1 MRIFKHLYLWKKN
14 ISEWN
19 KLDFEFDIPF
29 IFHNSRLDLEK
40 EKNLYLWENKFD
52 IKKNVHITDN
62 LQFHYNYKGKCIPFL
77 LKIENI
83 SRIIQKGRHLR
94 RITYFELILTGQT
107 ELLFTITTSFV
118 EKLYFL
124 IQVCHKPLDY
134 AMIHLEGIQQ
144 LPINKITYF
153 RNLIFYYKKIEK
165 LTYCNKLCY
174 WWRGFITKKKKSML
188 QFWFLINKKI

>member
-1 MRIFKHLYLWKKN
+1 M
-14 ISEWN
+14 
-19 KLDFEFDIPF
+19 
-29 IFHNSRLDLEK
+29 
-40 EKNLYLWENKFD
+40 YLWENKFD

-124 IQVCHKPLDY
+124 IQVCHKLLDY

-174 WWRGFITKKKKSML
+174 
-188 QFWFLINKKI
+188 